1 MLKGLTDHPL
11 RRILSEEMHAR
22 KLPQIQ
28 APARLMQLILQR
40 QGDGDHE
47 IEKLASLCH
56 EDAETL
62 RGKRF
67 LSFRLDAMHIVWE
80 RHTETSS
87 YTFILPSS
95 GETPFDPAPFGEIMG
110 EWFSDIGAV
119 VVRATLCEFVTPD
132 WGHDPGNLFDQSD
145 VVSCDVAD
153 GLAQIWS
160 DFRLNSDGYG
170 HLLIM
175 DKGLQGPEGALV
187 FQRMQDLGN
196 YRNMALLGLPVA
208 QQLTPKVSEL
218 EAHLASLTA
227 AIADRRK
234 SDVHLLEDISSL
246 SAELANLTART
257 RFRMSAS
264 RAYAKICEER
274 LLALNAAAIAGY
286 QDLTDFTDRRLLPAV
301 RTCGSFSDRLD
312 DLSQRTAWATSLL
325 RTRVDTEVSQQ
336 NRDLLESMNR
346 RTAMQLRLQ
355 STVESLSSVAISYYL
370 VGLLAYVLHGAD
382 HIGFVSSNSV
392 LALIAPFILCGVW
405 LTLHKMRRFYK
416 IAAHEAPEFL
426 HNGQTYRD
434 AIPPGR

>member
-22 KLPQIQ
+22 KLPPIQ
-28 APARLMQLILQR
+28 APVRLMQLILQR
-40 QGDGDHE
+40 QGDGE
-47 IEKLASLCH
+47 RELEKLAAYCQS
-56 EDAETL
+56 DIGAL
-62 RGKRF
+62 RSKRF
-67 LSFRLDAMHIVWE
+67 VSFPLGDMHFVWE

-95 GETPFDPAPFGEIMG
+95 GDVPFDPSPFSEIVG
-110 EWFSDIGAV
+110 EWFYDIGAV

-132 WGHDPGNLFDQSD
+132 WNHDTRTLFDQSD
-145 VVSCDVAD
+145 MVSCNIA
-153 GLAQIWS
+153 GGGARIWS
-160 DFRLNSDGYG
+160 DFRLHTDGYG

-175 DKGLQGPEGALV
+175 DNGLRGPEGALA

-218 EAHLASLTA
+218 EARLSSLTA
-227 AIADRRK
+227 AVADRQK

-246 SAELANLTART
+246 SAELANLTAQT

-274 LLALNAAAIAGY
+274 LLALNAQAIPGC
-286 QDLTDFTDRRLLPAV
+286 QDLRDFTDRRLLPAV
-301 RTCGSFSDRLD
+301 RTCDSFADRLE

-336 NRDLLESMNR
+336 NRDLLDSMNR
-346 RTAMQLRLQ
+346 RTALQLRLQ
-355 STVESLSSVAISYYL
+355 SMVESLSSVAISYYL
-370 VGLLAYVLHGAD
+370 VGLLSYVLHGVD
-382 HIGFVSSNSV
+382 HVGVVPSNVV
-392 LALIAPFILCGVW
+392 LATMAPLIFCGVW
-405 LTLHKMRRFYK
+405 IGLHRVRRIYTL
-416 IAAHEAPEFL
+416 AAHGASEFQHNSAP
-426 HNGQTYRD
+426 
-434 AIPPGR
+434 

>member
-1 MLKGLTDHPL
+1 MLKGLSDHPL

-22 KLPQIQ
+22 KLPQIL

-40 QGDGDHE
+40 QDDGQSE
-47 IEKLASLCH
+47 LRKLASLCS
-56 EDAETL
+56 EDVEKLRET
-62 RGKRF
+62 RF
-67 LSFRLDAMHIVWE
+67 FSFPFEGMHVVWE

-95 GETPFDPAPFGEIMG
+95 GDAPFEPEPFRARMG
-110 EWFSDIGAV
+110 GWFLDIGVV
-119 VVRATLCEFVTPD
+119 VVRATLCEFVAAD
-132 WGHDPGNLFDQSD
+132 WSHDPDSLFDESD

-153 GLAQIWS
+153 GKARIWS
-160 DFRLNSDGYG
+160 DFRLHPDGYG

-208 QQLTPKVSEL
+208 QKLTPKVSEL

-227 AIADRRK
+227 AVADRRK
-234 SDVHLLEDISSL
+234 SDMHLLEDISSL
-246 SAELANLTART
+246 SAELANLTAQT

-274 LLALNAAAIAGY
+274 LLALNTIAIAGY

-301 RTCGSFSDRLD
+301 RTCDSFADRLD

-336 NRDLLESMNR
+336 NRDLLDSMNR
-346 RTAMQLRLQ
+346 RTAVQLRLQ
-355 STVESLSSVAISYYL
+355 SMVENLSSVAISYYL
-370 VGLLAYVLHGAD
+370 VGLLGYVIHGLD
-382 HIGFVSSNSV
+382 HIGFVSSNMI
-392 LALIAPFILCGVW
+392 LALSAPLILGCVW
-405 LTLHKMRRFYK
+405 LTLHKMRRHYIVAEDHTPQVSHKSKFS
-416 IAAHEAPEFL
+416 
-426 HNGQTYRD
+426 D
-434 AIPPGR
+434 DPGCTAG

>member
-1 MLKGLTDHPL
+1 MLKGLTEHPL

-22 KLPQIQ
+22 KLPQIE

-40 QGDGDHE
+40 QGDGERELD
-47 IEKLASLCH
+47 KLASFCQS
-56 EDAETL
+56 DISTL

-67 LSFRLDAMHIVWE
+67 LSFPLDALHVVWE

-95 GETPFDPAPFGEIMG
+95 GDVPFDPSPFSEILG
-110 EWFSDIGAV
+110 GWFCDVGAV
-119 VVRATLCEFVTPD
+119 VVRATLCEFVKQD
-132 WGHDPGNLFDQSD
+132 WHHDTRTLFDQSD
-145 VVSCDVAD
+145 MVSCKIA
-153 GLAQIWS
+153 GGAARIWS
-160 DFRLNSDGYG
+160 DFRLHADGYG

-175 DKGLQGPEGALV
+175 DNGLQGPEGALA

-227 AIADRRK
+227 AIADRQK

-246 SAELANLTART
+246 SAELANLTAQT

-274 LLALNAAAIAGY
+274 LLALNAVAIPGY
-286 QDLTDFTDRRLLPAV
+286 QDLRDFTDRRLLPAV
-301 RTCGSFSDRLD
+301 RTCDSFADRLD

-346 RTAMQLRLQ
+346 RTAVQLRLQ
-355 STVESLSSVAISYYL
+355 SMVESLSSVAISYYL
-370 VGLLAYVLHGAD
+370 VGLLGYVLHGTD
-382 HIGFVSSNSV
+382 HIGLVSSRV
-392 LALIAPFILCGVW
+392 ALALASPVILCGVW
-405 LTLHKMRRFYK
+405 LALHKMRHFYTLE
-416 IAAHEAPEFL
+416 AHDAPDFQRKL
-426 HNGQTYRD
+426 RD
-434 AIPPGR
+434 LKL